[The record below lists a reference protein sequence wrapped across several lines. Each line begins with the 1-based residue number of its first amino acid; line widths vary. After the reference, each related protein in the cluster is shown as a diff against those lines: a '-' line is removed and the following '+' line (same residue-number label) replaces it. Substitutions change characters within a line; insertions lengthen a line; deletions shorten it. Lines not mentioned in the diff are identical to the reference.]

1 MTEAMTVAAPS
12 ALAPSS
18 NLSREQ
24 LDLLKRTLCKGA
36 SDDEFRMFLE
46 VCQRRRID
54 PFSKMLY
61 LVPRWDSK
69 LGREVMAVQSSIDY
83 FRLTAGRSDKYAGQ
97 VGPQWCGEN
106 GDWKD
111 VWLAKEMPRAAR
123 VGVMCKDF
131 KEPLWAVALWDS
143 YVQKTKDGK
152 PAKFWATMGSLMLGK
167 CAEALAIRRAFP
179 EDLAGLYTPEE
190 MAQDVRE
197 VEHVEVDRR
206 TGEVTSAAPAKL
218 PERTQAPRTVDVQAT
233 KAEPA
238 SLPPAASQEPQTID
252 WSAVPTYR
260 KDGAM
265 VCWGVPVEEKVHKNF
280 NNWKRYLAVEDV
292 RSKSCLKNKSW
303 DQVVHGGGA
312 DNTPPPT
319 IDGKRVQALQFVVG
333 KALTEDAALG
343 KLSIQWRQRAVW
355 CLWLI
360 YEEHRNREEDAAR
373 NADFKEQTGIEIDP
387 NGSSADAVP
396 F

>member
-1 MTEAMTVAAPS
+1 MTTKTKTEEQPVNAPLVTLEDKRARLRAEFPKAAYGKLPKSTKKDNPKGNCKECGGYHGLPAVHLDYIGHATVTDRLLEVDPEWTWEPCAFGDDGLPRFIISEAGTPIGLWIKLTVLGVTRLGFGSVESNAFEPEKQLIGDAMRNAAMRFGVALDLWS
-12 ALAPSS
+12 KAELESAALAH
-18 NLSREQ
+18 E
-24 LDLLKRTLCKGA
+24 
-36 SDDEFRMFLE
+36 
-46 VCQRRRID
+46 
-54 PFSKMLY
+54 
-61 LVPRWDSK
+61 
-69 LGREVMAVQSSIDY
+69 
-83 FRLTAGRSDKYAGQ
+83 
-97 VGPQWCGEN
+97 
-106 GDWKD
+106 
-111 VWLAKEMPRAAR
+111 AR
-123 VGVMCKDF
+123 VQVN
-131 KEPLWAVALWDS
+131 
-143 YVQKTKDGK
+143 T
-152 PAKFWATMGSLMLGK
+152 
-167 CAEALAIRRAFP
+167 
-179 EDLAGLYTPEE
+179 
-190 MAQDVRE
+190 
-197 VEHVEVDRR
+197 R

-233 KAEPA
+233 KPEPA
-238 SLPPAASQEPQTID
+238 SVQPAASQEPQEID

-260 KDGAM
+260 EDGAM
-265 VCWGVPVEEKVHKNF
+265 VCWGVPVEEKVHKGF

-303 DQVVHGGGA
+303 DQVVHGGGT
-312 DNTPPPT
+312 DNTPLPT